1 MSKYVEKMNLPQYKY
16 FNNMLKQYDDCQE
29 LISDTLTGEYLLKG
43 GNKKDRTEGLM
54 LLSKSRRR
62 MPEFLFCREDDQKRC
77 RKELAAQDIKQLV
90 KKLDQYLDVLLILPF
105 FQGKYME
112 KKRYLSEEA
121 KQAMTSGS
129 LARKYKIDK
138 EIGKY
143 YAPYLS
149 VPKLLLVNEE
159 LYQDYLEREFTEPAM
174 AELDRL
180 LPEDVHYIISVQSS
194 DPSEV
199 AYLVEKNDGFFIQT
213 LDRQRGKRKHP
224 IENMLS
230 ERNEITSVLW
240 CLRDYLLKM
249 ELVEKQRRKYREEHP
264 DRTKF
269 EMKQETVPRFLDE
282 NAIKV
287 FDIKDPDSMA
297 DYAGGI
303 FYLSRRESGSSYRK
317 TGYEMIPHT
326 RKGHYRTY
334 KNGKKVYVKASVIHK
349 EKYGGIQAAHRIN
362 QAQGN
367 GQEELEAANNTFTQG
382 MTM

>member
-16 FNNMLKQYDDCQE
+16 FNNMLKQYDACQE

-54 LLSKSRRR
+54 LLSKSRRH

-77 RKELAAQDIKQLV
+77 RKELGAQDIRQLV

-121 KQAMTSGS
+121 KQTMTSGN

-138 EIGKY
+138 ETSKY
-143 YAPYLS
+143 YTPYLS

-180 LPEDVHYIISVQSS
+180 LSEDVHYIISVQSS

-224 IENMLS
+224 IESMLS

-240 CLRDYLLKM
+240 CLRDGSPLSG
-249 ELVEKQRRKYREEHP
+249 RER
-264 DRTKF
+264 D
-269 EMKQETVPRFLDE
+269 
-282 NAIKV
+282 
-287 FDIKDPDSMA
+287 
-297 DYAGGI
+297 
-303 FYLSRRESGSSYRK
+303 
-317 TGYEMIPHT
+317 
-326 RKGHYRTY
+326 
-334 KNGKKVYVKASVIHK
+334 
-349 EKYGGIQAAHRIN
+349 
-362 QAQGN
+362 QGV
-367 GQEELEAANNTFTQG
+367 
-382 MTM
+382 